1 MSCLKSEAMLKI
13 YHNNMCSKSR
23 CALDLIKETGKP
35 YEVVEYLKNTP
46 TDTELR
52 EILAKLNMKP
62 EELLRKGEKLFKEQF
77 AGKTFS
83 EEEWIRI
90 MVANP
95 VLIERPII
103 VSEKGAVIG
112 RPAENIQKIL

>member
-1 MSCLKSEAMLKI
+1 
-13 YHNNMCSKSR
+13 MCSKSH
-23 CALDLIKETGKP
+23 CALDVIKESGKP

-46 TDTELR
+46 TENELR
-52 EILAKLNMKP
+52 EILAKLEMKP
-62 EELLRKGEKLFKEQF
+62 EELIRKGEKLFKEEF

-83 EEEWIRI
+83 DEEWIKI

-95 VLIERPII
+95 ILIERPII
-103 VSEKGAVIG
+103 VNENGAVIG

>member
-1 MSCLKSEAMLKI
+1 MLTI

-23 CALDLIKETGKP
+23 CALDLIKESGQQF
-35 YEVVEYLKNTP
+35 EIVEYLKNTP
-46 TDTELR
+46 TEEELR
-52 EILAKLNMKP
+52 EILAKLEMKP
-62 EELLRKGEKLFKEQF
+62 EELIRKGEKLFKEQF

-83 EEEWIRI
+83 DEEWIKI

-95 VLIERPII
+95 ILIERPII
-103 VSEKGAVIG
+103 VNENGAVIG